1 MKSTASNARMGK
13 LRVGSPPHSRRAG
26 LALAQALLVAVDEYE
41 QTAGY
46 DQITVFNNSCFD
58 AEPGG

>member
-13 LRVGSPPHSRRAG
+13 LRVGHLHTDAEQAR
-26 LALAQALLVAVDEYE
+26 ALARALLEAADEYE
-41 QTAGY
+41 QMAGY

-58 AEPGG
+58 SEPGG